1 MFTFWDPDMWEKGVK
16 EFSVMYA
23 DLENKEAGAAA
34 AFLGMGAGVSGVVV
48 GGGLQV
54 LWPARVA

>member
-1 MFTFWDPDMWEKGVK
+1 MWEKGVK

-48 GGGLQV
+48 GGGLQDF
-54 LWPARVA
+54 WPARVA